1 MLTDMPPGELER
13 IGELL
18 VEEGGVT
25 QEELTRALTESN
37 LKGSVL
43 GQLLDSSGHVRR
55 VELAA
60 FLAAKFKL
68 PVLDDLRRIDLSADA
83 ARLVPEDVARK
94 HEVIPIARMGDL
106 LCVAKANYYNRA
118 AVQELRKVS
127 GLKIKVVQADEVQVR
142 AAIEA
147 VYKGRKGEL
156 PAPAGKRKDTGVRV
170 SSSTSRM
177 QLPSAVPAEQDDL
190 ALISMPE
197 NGSALVEVAPSKPV
211 LSETK
216 PTDDLNEVIEILDAI
231 VIANAEYA
239 AQQKNP
245 VARIVTDFEDVFQS
259 GRPVAPL
266 RV

>member
-1 MLTDMPPGELER
+1 MPPGELER

-43 GQLLDSSGHVRR
+43 GQLLDSSGHARR
-55 VELAA
+55 AELAA
-60 FLAAKFKL
+60 FLASKFRI
-68 PVLDDLRRIDLSADA
+68 PVLDDLRRVDISSEA
-83 ARLVPEDVARK
+83 AKLVPEDIARK
-94 HEVIPIARMGDL
+94 HEVIPLARVGDL

-127 GLKIKVVQADEVQVR
+127 GLKIKVVQADEAQVR

-156 PAPAGKRKDTGVRV
+156 PAPAGKRRETAVRA

-177 QLPSAVPAEQDDL
+177 PLPSAVPPAEDDVP
-190 ALISMPE
+190 LISMPE
-197 NGSALVEVAPSKPV
+197 NGSALVEVAPSRPV
-211 LSETK
+211 LSESK
-216 PTDDLNEVIEILDAI
+216 PGGDDLNEVIEILDAVMI
-231 VIANAEYA
+231 TTTEYTG
-239 AQQKNP
+239 QQKNP
-245 VARIVTDFEDVFQS
+245 LSRIVLEFEDVFQN
-259 GRPVAPL
+259 GRPAAPL
-266 RV
+266 RVS